1 MKKLNKTLHKNSRTL
16 VEESLKKAISYEEY
30 RRLVTNHVEKGT
42 SSGPNQSEAL
52 SNYTLLNNSRMK
64 RLDKTIKIKNDIAK
78 KFQNYK
84 GDLTWLVLTESWCG
98 DAAHSM
104 PVMNKLSQ
112 LTPNI
117 EFKVVQRH
125 ENVELMN
132 EFLTNGKMAIPKLIV
147 YDNNKNEVI
156 NNWGSKPSK
165 VVEMIEDIKKIQG
178 TLTSEFKMELQVW
191 YNKDKG
197 ENISEDLSKLLN

>member
-30 RRLVTNHVEKGT
+30 RKLVTNHVEKGT
-42 SSGPNQSEAL
+42 SSGSNQSEAL

-104 PVMNKLSQ
+104 PVMNKLAQ
-112 LTPNI
+112 LNPNI

-165 VVEMIEDIKKIQG
+165 VVEMIEDIKKIQD
-178 TLTSEFKMELQVW
+178 TLTSEFKIELQVW

-197 ENISEDLSKLLN
+197 NNISEDLSKLLN

>member
-104 PVMNKLSQ
+104 PVMNKLAQ

-165 VVEMIEDIKKIQG
+165 VAEMIEDIKKIQG

>member
-64 RLDKTIKIKNDIAK
+64 RLDKTIKIKNDITK

-104 PVMNKLSQ
+104 PVMNKLVQ

-178 TLTSEFKMELQVW
+178 KLTSEFKIELQVW

-197 ENISEDLSKLLN
+197 KNISEDLSNLLN

>member
-1 MKKLNKTLHKNSRTL
+1 MKKLNKTLQKNSRTL

-30 RRLVTNHVEKGT
+30 RKLVTNHVEKGT
-42 SSGPNQSEAL
+42 SSGSNQSEAL

-104 PVMNKLSQ
+104 PVMNKLAQ
-112 LTPNI
+112 LNPNI

-178 TLTSEFKMELQVW
+178 KLTSEFKIELQVW

-197 ENISEDLSKLLN
+197 KNISEDLSKLLN

>member
-104 PVMNKLSQ
+104 PVMNKLAQ

-178 TLTSEFKMELQVW
+178 TLTSEFKIELQVW

-197 ENISEDLSKLLN
+197 KNISEDLSKLLN

>member
-1 MKKLNKTLHKNSRTL
+1 MKKLNKTLQKNSRTL

-30 RRLVTNHVEKGT
+30 RKLVTNHVEKGT

-104 PVMNKLSQ
+104 PVMNKLAQ

-197 ENISEDLSKLLN
+197 ENISEDLTKLLN

>member
-30 RRLVTNHVEKGT
+30 RKLVTNHVEKGT
-42 SSGPNQSEAL
+42 SSGSNQSEAL

-104 PVMNKLSQ
+104 PVMNKLAQ
-112 LTPNI
+112 LNPNI

-165 VVEMIEDIKKIQG
+165 VVEMIEDIKKIQD
-178 TLTSEFKMELQVW
+178 TLTSEFKIELQVW

-197 ENISEDLSKLLN
+197 KNISEDLSKLLN

>member
-104 PVMNKLSQ
+104 PVMNKLAQ

>member
-1 MKKLNKTLHKNSRTL
+1 L
-16 VEESLKKAISYEEY
+16 V
-30 RRLVTNHVEKGT
+30 
-42 SSGPNQSEAL
+42 
-52 SNYTLLNNSRMK
+52 
-64 RLDKTIKIKNDIAK
+64 
-78 KFQNYK
+78 
-84 GDLTWLVLTESWCG
+84 
-98 DAAHSM
+98 
-104 PVMNKLSQ
+104 Q

-178 TLTSEFKMELQVW
+178 KLTSEYKIELQVW

-197 ENISEDLSKLLN
+197 KNISEDLSKLLN